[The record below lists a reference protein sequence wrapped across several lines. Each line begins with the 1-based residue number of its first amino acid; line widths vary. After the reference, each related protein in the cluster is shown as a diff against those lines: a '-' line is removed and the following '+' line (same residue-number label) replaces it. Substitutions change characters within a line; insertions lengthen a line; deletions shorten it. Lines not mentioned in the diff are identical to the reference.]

1 MKHLSLEMGHTNDAG
16 WSFCILMFDL
26 DRFKRINDNY
36 GHLIGD
42 QVLKTTSE
50 ILQAGLR
57 EHDIVARFGG
67 EEFVAILTG
76 CRYEEAIAVAERIGV
91 RQRFLHF

>member
-1 MKHLSLEMGHTNDAG
+1 
-16 WSFCILMFDL
+16 MFDL

-57 EHDIVARFGG
+57 EHDIVA
-67 EEFVAILTG
+67 ALAAKSLSP
-76 CRYEEAIAVAERIGV
+76 Y
-91 RQRFLHF
+91 